1 VEGVVAVQTL
11 LLRAQLPELPL
22 RPGASVVARVLS
34 RGETHGVIVIAGIP
48 LTAELPERVGATG
61 ETLKLSVSEVTP
73 ERVTLHLD
81 QVLPAAGQP
90 APQPPPRAR
99 VTVEDPPRRHTVDGE
114 ERATVALSFTS
125 DTLGR
130 LDFRLEVAG
139 TTVPSGPAAPAGRVR
154 ADVQAAAGA
163 PFEAADAAAP
173 RLRDGLVAR
182 TGLAADVRITP
193 RRDPLD
199 VYA

>member
-34 RGETHGVIVIAGIP
+34 RGETHGVLVIAGIP

-73 ERVTLHLD
+73 ERVTLQLD
-81 QVLPAAGQP
+81 QVIPATTQP
-90 APQPPPRAR
+90 QAHPSPRAR
-99 VTVEDPPRRHTVDGE
+99 VNVDQPPRRHTVEGE
-114 ERATVALSFTS
+114 ERATVALSFHS
-125 DTLGR
+125 AALGR
-130 LDFRLEVAG
+130 LDLRLEVAG
-139 TTVPSGPAAPAGRVR
+139 AAAAPGGRVR
-154 ADVQAAAGA
+154 ADVQAAAGR

-173 RLRDGLVAR
+173 RLRDGLAAR
-182 TGLAADVRITP
+182 TGLAAEVRITP
-193 RRDPLD
+193 RREPLD

>member
-1 VEGVVAVQTL
+1 MEGVVAVQTL

-34 RGETHGVIVIAGIP
+34 RGETHGVLVIAGIP

-73 ERVTLHLD
+73 ERVTLQLD
-81 QVLPAAGQP
+81 QVLPATAQP
-90 APQPPPRAR
+90 APQPHPRAR
-99 VTVEDPPRRHTVDGE
+99 VTVDEPPRRHTTDGE
-114 ERATVALSFTS
+114 ERATVALSFSS
-125 DTLGR
+125 DARGR
-130 LDFRLEVAG
+130 LDLRLELG
-139 TTVPSGPAAPAGRVR
+139 GGRVR
-154 ADVQAAAGA
+154 VDVQAAAGA

-173 RLRDGLVAR
+173 RLRDGLAAR